1 MKQLKHL
8 WMELSKKNRFS
19 FIDVFR
25 IFIIIEIIKYFI
37 NI

>member
-1 MKQLKHL
+1 MKELKFL

-25 IFIIIEIIKYFI
+25 IFIIIEITKYFI
-37 NI
+37 N